1 MKKLLLFLMLIV
13 ATLSARAQVV
23 YLTLDHDGQM
33 VQKTNEHGKIYF
45 AITGKVHNM
54 KKVGTG
60 KDGLVP
66 TNFCVTADIGDG
78 ISSDLKVV
86 DNDTTFELR
95 IPFNTKL
102 DTKIAITCRSKEQC
116 NGYISGPGISP
127 YIMTKVGFERKLE
140 TKGMTWDATTK
151 MYTYTFQYKLRSSLA
166 VTENGDPSPYYQ
178 DELQA
183 VNPMDF
189 DNVFSFSPANT
200 GILYDDSYD
209 GEQYNRSG
217 FFMSD
222 SKELSKDPFSYNRT
236 DKTFTWTTSDKAD
249 IKNR

>member
-33 VQKTNEHGKIYF
+33 VQKTKEDGKIYF

-66 TNFCVTADIGDG
+66 TNFCVTADIGNG

-102 DTKIAITCRSKEQC
+102 DTK
-116 NGYISGPGISP
+116 
-127 YIMTKVGFERKLE
+127 
-140 TKGMTWDATTK
+140 
-151 MYTYTFQYKLRSSLA
+151 
-166 VTENGDPSPYYQ
+166 
-178 DELQA
+178 
-183 VNPMDF
+183 
-189 DNVFSFSPANT
+189 
-200 GILYDDSYD
+200 
-209 GEQYNRSG
+209 
-217 FFMSD
+217 
-222 SKELSKDPFSYNRT
+222 
-236 DKTFTWTTSDKAD
+236 
-249 IKNR
+249 